1 MNPPI
6 NTPTEIIETFL
17 KLLQEENKVFSLE
30 ITTNLT
36 SLRNSI
42 TSLSNPNDD
51 DLATAILDWI
61 QPYTSLKKA
70 VLDELN
76 QRVIDREEEKI
87 NPDIDQRNRNEK
99 VDNKTLLSETI
110 EDFQKKYLNKSQQK

>member
-17 KLLQEENKVFSLE
+17 KLLQEKNKVFSLE

-42 TSLSNPNDD
+42 KSLSNPNDD
-51 DLATAILDWI
+51 DLATTILDWI
-61 QPYTSLKKA
+61 QPYRSLKKA
-70 VLDELN
+70 MLGEL
-76 QRVIDREEEKI
+76 QRVISREEQKI
-87 NPDIDQRNRNEK
+87 NVDIDQRNQSEK

-110 EDFQKKYLNKSQQK
+110 EDFQKKYLGKSQ